1 MSPRRWR
8 RSLLGLVLAAA
19 GSVAAAGTVLTLQL
33 LMAARLERAS
43 LKRLG
48 AETAFT
54 LRLTDL
60 ALERYPREAVTAIS
74 GVELRPAPPPQ
85 PSPVPVPV
93 RLQRQGRQLHQ
104 ELCAQLDACPR
115 MVVRAAPSAGV
126 WVEIP
131 TSLEPAWLFAPLP
144 RVRIWPPQ
152 APVLSMG
159 LLAAGLVMTTLYL
172 ELAVRRPLARLR
184 QSVNA
189 LDPDLQPAQ
198 VPVEGSGAVRQL
210 TSRFNA
216 MVQRLERS
224 RQERSTMLAGL
235 AHDLRTPITRLQ
247 LRLALAERR
256 ILAASEAERA
266 QADLDAISRIT
277 GQFVAFA
284 AGSGGEPA
292 LEVDLADL
300 VGEALAAVET
310 PITLDLPSL
319 VRRVQPTALSR
330 AVANLVENAVA
341 HGRPPLRVELSGGD
355 PGDSAGGEPFVITV
369 ADCGAG
375 IPAERWDLALEPFQR
390 LDPARGG
397 SGHCGLGLA
406 IASAVA
412 RAHRGGLERRVRQ
425 PGAGRP
431 QTFAVSLSGRSHPV
445 TTRSMAVTLQSHA
458 HGTVSES

>member
-74 GVELRPAPPPQ
+74 GVDLRPEPPPLPGPAPLRLERRARELR
-85 PSPVPVPV
+85 
-93 RLQRQGRQLHQ
+93 R
-104 ELCAQLDACPR
+104 ELCAQLDVCPR
-115 MVVRAAPSAGV
+115 VVVQAAPSAGV

-144 RVRIWPPQ
+144 RARLWPPQ
-152 APVLSMG
+152 PPVLSMG
-159 LLAAGLVMTTLYL
+159 LLAAGLVMTSLYL

-184 QSVNA
+184 RSVNA
-189 LDPDLQPAQ
+189 LDPDHQPAL
-198 VPVEGSGAVRQL
+198 VPVQGNGAVRQL

-224 RQERSTMLAGL
+224 RLERGTMLAGL

-247 LRLALAERR
+247 LRLALAERQ
-256 ILAASEAERA
+256 ILGAGEAGRA
-266 QADLDAISRIT
+266 QADLDAIGRIT

-319 VRRVQPTALSR
+319 VRRVQPLALSR

-341 HGRPPLRVELSGGD
+341 YGLPPLRVELSDGE
-355 PGDSAGGEPFVITV
+355 PGDSAGGDRFLITV

-375 IPAERWDLALEPFQR
+375 IPAERWELALEPFQR

-406 IASAVA
+406 IASAAA
-412 RAHRGGLERRVRQ
+412 RAHRGGLKRWPLQ
-425 PGAGRP
+425 PREGRP

-445 TTRSMAVTLQSHA
+445 TTCSFPVTVQSQSTA
-458 HGTVSES
+458 TVNTS